1 MKGFMRTRIS
11 LPSAIRTHVRP
22 FSLVAPAFI
31 LLTTAVVLH
40 AQTPNPLA
48 YLTFDEGSGTIAHDS
63 SGNGNDAS
71 LLGGAGWTTGLV
83 GSFALNLPGAV
94 GSYADIPRDVV
105 DTTKSFTVAAW
116 VKLNSLGGFQTFVS
130 EDSGFQALAKTPVFK
145 PPSSCRSAATPTRLP
160 LPILLARLQEPLPP
174 YTPTPA

>member
-1 MKGFMRTRIS
+1 MRTRIS

-31 LLTTAVVLH
+31 LLTTAVVLP

-71 LLGGAGWTTGLV
+71 LPVAPV
-83 GSFALNLPGAV
+83 GQP
-94 GSYADIPRDVV
+94 
-105 DTTKSFTVAAW
+105 AW
-116 VKLNSLGGFQTFVS
+116 W
-130 EDSGFQALAKTPVFK
+130 D
-145 PPSSCRSAATPTRLP
+145 RLP
-160 LPILLARLQEPLPP
+160 
-174 YTPTPA
+174 

>member
-1 MKGFMRTRIS
+1 MRTRIS

-48 YLTFDEGSGTIAHDS
+48 YLTFDEGFGTIAHDS

-83 GSFALNLPGAV
+83 GPFALNLSGAV

-105 DTTKSFTVAAW
+105 DTTKSFTALGRSNPIGAGKGDCGAAP
-116 VKLNSLGGFQTFVS
+116 LG
-130 EDSGFQALAKTPVFK
+130 
-145 PPSSCRSAATPTRLP
+145 RSNRGKFTK
-160 LPILLARLQEPLPP
+160 
-174 YTPTPA
+174 